1 MILPFKLDE
10 YKMKMKPMYIVENF
24 PGNIL
29 NNQCILVDVIFP
41 NHFGQFPTMY
51 ICLISMACATDTC

>member
-1 MILPFKLDE
+1 
-10 YKMKMKPMYIVENF
+10 MKMKPMYIVENF

-51 ICLISMACATDTC
+51 ICLTSMARATDTC